1 MLFKIIGWIF
11 SKLRN
16 FFGSKAGKIT
26 AATVGAVGVGAAGV
40 GAVQAGKAIK
50 LNRRAKKMR
59 DEALQRHEEHYS
71 KVQGALE
78 AAGKVKLT
86 AIESFDDFAEQMA
99 KIQGRPEFDEISC
112 KGVKLPAFTGDDLKV
127 ISNNVAFAI
136 EGAVG
141 AGAGAGLGIAVCGLN
156 LVALGPGLLIGGI
169 GLLVAGGHIKKKAIE
184 NNRQAKQLVKD
195 VDAIVKQYDELAA
208 AAALLEKHISAVY
221 AQYDK
226 HLARMKKILSKKTR
240 WSDMTDKEHTAIEN
254 TILLVGMLFKLCKI
268 ELIVKEKKTETI
280 NAKEVESIGTEVD
293 ATLKHAKRFGFL
305 FT

>member
-1 MLFKIIGWIF
+1 MLFKIFGWIF
-11 SKLRN
+11 DKCRN
-16 FFGSKAGKIT
+16 FFSSTIGKVIT
-26 AATVGAVGVGAAGV
+26 VILGLFGITIGTAGAVE
-40 GAVQAGKAIK
+40 AGKAIK
-50 LNRRAKKMR
+50 LNRRAKKIR
-59 DEALQRHEEHYS
+59 DDALQRHEEHYN

-112 KGVKLPAFTGDDLKV
+112 KGVELPAFTADDLKV

-169 GLLVAGGHIKKKAIE
+169 GLLIAGGHIKKKAIE
-184 NNRQAKQLVKD
+184 NKKQAKQLAKD
-195 VDAIVKQYDELAA
+195 VDAIVKQYDELAEA
-208 AAALLEKHISAVY
+208 ASLLEQHISAVY
-221 AQYDK
+221 AQYEK
-226 HLARMKKILSKKTR
+226 HLTKMKKILAKKTS
-240 WSDMTDKEHTAIEN
+240 WSDMSGKDHTVIEN

-268 ELIVKEKKTETI
+268 ELIVKEHKAETI
-280 NAKEVESIGTEVD
+280 NAEEVKTIGAEVD
-293 ATLKHAKRFGFL
+293 AALKHTKRWSL
-305 FT
+305 FA

>member
-1 MLFKIIGWIF
+1 MLIKILSWIF

-26 AATVGAVGVGAAGV
+26 AAAVGAVGAGAAGY

-50 LNRRAKKMR
+50 LNRRSKKMR
-59 DEALQRHEEHYS
+59 DEALQLHEEHYN

-99 KIQGRPEFDEISC
+99 KIQGRPEFDEIGC
-112 KGVKLPAFTGDDLKV
+112 KGVKLPEFTADDLKV
-127 ISNNVAFAI
+127 ISNNVALAV
-136 EGAVG
+136 EGVAY

-169 GLLVAGGHIKKKAIE
+169 GLMIAGGHIKKKAIE
-184 NNRQAKQLVKD
+184 NNKQAKQLVKD
-195 VDAIVKQYDELAA
+195 VDAIVKQYDELAT

-221 AQYDK
+221 AQYEK

-240 WSDMTDKEHTAIEN
+240 WSDMSDKEHTAIEN

-268 ELIVKEKKTETI
+268 ELIVNAKKTESI
-280 NAKEVESIGTEVD
+280 NAEEVETIGAEVERVI
-293 ATLKHAKRFGFL
+293 KHTRKKQYY
-305 FT
+305 

>member
-1 MLFKIIGWIF
+1 MLMKFFGWIF

-26 AATVGAVGVGAAGV
+26 AAAVGAVGAGAAGY

-50 LNRRAKKMR
+50 LNRHSKKMR
-59 DEALQRHEEHYS
+59 DEALQRHEEHYN

-99 KIQGRPEFDEISC
+99 KIQGRPEFDAIGC
-112 KGVKLPAFTGDDLKV
+112 KGVKLPEFTADDLKV
-127 ISNNVAFAI
+127 ISNNVALAV
-136 EGAVG
+136 EGVAC

-169 GLLVAGGHIKKKAIE
+169 GLMIAGGHIKKKAIE
-184 NNRQAKQLVKD
+184 NNKQAKQLVKD
-195 VDAIVKQYDELAA
+195 VDAIVKQYDELTAA
-208 AAALLEKHISAVY
+208 ASMLEKHISAVY
-221 AQYDK
+221 AQYEK
-226 HLARMKKILSKKTR
+226 HLTRMKKILSKKTR
-240 WSDMTDKEHTAIEN
+240 WSDMSDKEHTAIEN

-268 ELIVKEKKTETI
+268 ELIVKVKKAETI
-280 NAKEVESIGTEVD
+280 NTEEVETIGAEVD
-293 ATLKHAKRFGFL
+293 AALKHTKRWGL
-305 FT
+305 FA

>member
-1 MLFKIIGWIF
+1 M
-11 SKLRN
+11 
-16 FFGSKAGKIT
+16 
-26 AATVGAVGVGAAGV
+26 
-40 GAVQAGKAIK
+40 
-50 LNRRAKKMR
+50 
-59 DEALQRHEEHYS
+59 
-71 KVQGALE
+71 
-78 AAGKVKLT
+78 KLT

-99 KIQGRPEFDEISC
+99 KIQGRPEFDEINC
-112 KGVKLPAFTGDDLKV
+112 KGVKLPVFTADDLKV

-184 NNRQAKQLVKD
+184 NNKQAKQLAKD

-221 AQYDK
+221 AQYDR

-240 WSDMTDKEHTAIEN
+240 WNDMTDKEHTAIEN
-254 TILLVGMLFKLCKI
+254 TMLLVGMLFKLCKI
-268 ELIVKEKKTETI
+268 ELIVKEKNTETI
-280 NAKEVESIGTEVD
+280 NADEVETIGAEVD
-293 ATLKHAKRFGFL
+293 AALKHTKHKL
-305 FT
+305 FFT